1 MDTTISKATFAMLG
15 FLLLIYVITAA
26 NSDAKQQSYG
36 TVLMAKFTENPYDP
50 PAAVGAD
57 YID

>member
-1 MDTTISKATFAMLG
+1 MDMTFGRTMLAILSFLFMIYGATASNAG
-15 FLLLIYVITAA
+15 TKD
-26 NSDAKQQSYG
+26 SSYG